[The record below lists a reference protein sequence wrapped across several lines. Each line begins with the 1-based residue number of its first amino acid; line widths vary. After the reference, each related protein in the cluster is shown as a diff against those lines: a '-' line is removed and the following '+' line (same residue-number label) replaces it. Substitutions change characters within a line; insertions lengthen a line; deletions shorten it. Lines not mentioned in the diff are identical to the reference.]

1 MSDRFYGM
9 NRGDLDGE
17 TDNVQIGSSTNATDV
32 EVRVTTSA
40 ANPTKEDCVKI
51 LKIIGQYIALLDT
64 NLPVY

>member
-40 ANPTKEDCVKI
+40 ANPTKEDVVKI
-51 LKIIGQYIALLDT
+51 LKIIGQYIALIDT